1 MKYATTLAG
10 GVESSRLHPHDES
23 AKVEAKRALPRVVIV
38 GAGFGGLY
46 AAKTLRRA
54 NVEVLVIDRKNHHL
68 FQPLLYQV
76 ATAALS
82 APDIARPIRSIL
94 RRNANATVL
103 LGEVRAIDPL
113 RHVVELGAREI
124 AYDYLILAPGV
135 VTNYFGHDEWATYA
149 PGLKSLADA
158 FEVRRRMLFAF
169 EAAEREDD
177 PERRTPWQTFVVVGG
192 GPTGV
197 ELAGALREIATQTM
211 ARDFRRIEVARTR
224 VILIEGT
231 DRVLPEFPPELSGAA
246 RRMLEQKGVEVRTGT
261 RVSSIDEHVVLGAE
275 RIFART
281 VLWAAGVRASPL
293 GQSLRCEL
301 TRDGRVPVLPDLS
314 VPGNPE
320 IFVIGDLAAVRDDG
334 RFVPGMA
341 PAAIQEGRHA
351 ARNVLR
357 RIQGLTALPFRY
369 RDRGVLATIG
379 RKAAV
384 AGIGRLRFSGF
395 AAWLLWLLLHVS
407 WLIGF
412 RNRAVV
418 LFEWAWAY
426 FTYQRSA
433 RIATELERGPG
444 TL

>member
-1 MKYATTLAG
+1 MM
-10 GVESSRLHPHDES
+10 SRR
-23 AKVEAKRALPRVVIV
+23 KVEPKRVLPRVIIV

-46 AAKTLRRA
+46 AAKTLRHA
-54 NVEVLVIDRKNHHL
+54 AVEVLVIDRKNHHL

-76 ATAALS
+76 ATAGLS

-94 RRNANATVL
+94 RRNDNATVL
-103 LGEVRAIDPL
+103 LGEARAIDPL
-113 RHVVELGAREI
+113 RRVVELEGREI
-124 AYDYLILAPGV
+124 PYDYLILAPGV
-135 VTNYFGHDEWATYA
+135 VTNYFGHDEWAPYA
-149 PGLKSLADA
+149 PGLKTLGDA
-158 FEVRRRMLFAF
+158 FEIRRRMLFAF

-177 PERRTPWQTFVVVGG
+177 PERRIPWQTFVVVGG

-211 ARDFRRIEVARTR
+211 ARDFRRIDVGRTR
-224 VILIEGT
+224 VLLIEAAE
-231 DRVLPEFPPELSGAA
+231 RLLPEFPPELSGAA
-246 RRMLEQKGVEVRTGT
+246 RRMLEQRGVEVRIGT
-261 RVSSIDEHVVLGAE
+261 RVSSIDEQGVELGVE
-275 RIFART
+275 RILART

-293 GQSLRCEL
+293 GRSLRCEL

-314 VPGNPE
+314 VPGNPQV
-320 IFVIGDLAAVRDDG
+320 FVIGDLAAVRDDG

-351 ARNVLR
+351 ARNVLQLIR
-357 RIQGLTALPFRY
+357 GRPTLPFRY

-384 AGIGRLRFSGF
+384 ARIGRLRFSGF
-395 AAWLLWLLLHVS
+395 AAWLVWLLLHVS

-433 RIATELERGPG
+433 RIATELERGPDA
-444 TL
+444 